1 MAERTIRLRKTSPID
16 REFSVY
22 EIVDERGDV
31 LFDIGRSDD
40 GEYEM
45 ALFDAER
52 RGRVLALEQV
62 LALVREAQR
71 LIAEDA

>member
-16 REFSVY
+16 REYSVY
-22 EIVDERGDV
+22 EIIDERGDV
-31 LFDIGRSDD
+31 LFDIGRSDE

-62 LALVREAQR
+62 LALVNEAQR
-71 LIAEDA
+71 LIAEEA